1 MRFIHIVHPTR
12 SRPKKSVQ
20 TINKFVRLSDHPGEV
35 MVTVC
40 LDDSD
45 PRLKDYWNL
54 YRSDCSVH
62 WGIVQ
67 LNNKSSVEAINN
79 GFKNSNLYEAPDQI
93 IMVVSDDTDCFP
105 GWDTVILKTTEGKSD
120 FLLRVSDGHQ
130 KRICTLP
137 IMDRVYYNR
146 FGYIYNPI
154 YSHSW
159 ADTELTEVSYQLGR
173 IIVRND
179 IVFPHLHPEVTKE
192 PKDDLY
198 KRNDLTHDRDR
209 PLYQQRKKIN
219 FGL

>member
-1 MRFIHIVHPTR
+1 MKFSLIHPTR
-12 SRPKKSVQ
+12 SRPKKSRQ
-20 TINKFVRLSDHPGEV
+20 TMLDWIRNMKYKDFEMIVSLDEDDPQLGVYGV
-35 MVTVC
+35 MYP
-40 LDDSD
+40 D
-45 PRLKDYWNL
+45 PKL
-54 YRSDCSVH
+54 YRV
-62 WGIVQ
+62 
-67 LNNKSSVEAINN
+67 NKNKSAVDAINN
-79 GFKNSNLYEAPDQI
+79 AAAASSGNILV
-93 IMVVSDDTDCFP
+93 VVSDDSTCP
-105 GWDTVILKTTEGKSD
+105 PNWDEAILKAVEGKSD

-159 ADTELTEVSYQLGR
+159 ADTELTEVAYQLGR